1 MEKVS
6 ILTSHQQQIL
16 DKISKSTFLT
26 SNFYFTGGTVLS
38 EFYLKHR
45 QSEDLDFFSE
55 SRFEFNLILQEINKW
70 SKELNFTF
78 TRELKEVVDIYIL
91 TFRDKGVLKLDFGYY
106 PYPRVEKGGEY
117 QGITVDSQFDIAINK
132 LAATNQRSSV
142 KDFVDLYF
150 AMDEVGCDFEQLIK
164 GMKEKYEMDFS
175 KTDLLARLPIVKDLV
190 DYPKMLIPF
199 DPKKMENFFL
209 KLAKDREGEIFK

>member
-1 MEKVS
+1 M
-6 ILTSHQQQIL
+6 QIASL
-16 DKISKSTFLT
+16 WDI
-26 SNFYFTGGTVLS
+26 
-38 EFYLKHR
+38 
-45 QSEDLDFFSE
+45 
-55 SRFEFNLILQEINKW
+55 
-70 SKELNFTF
+70 
-78 TRELKEVVDIYIL
+78 VVD
-91 TFRDKGVLKLDFGYY
+91 KLYTIFH
-106 PYPRVEKGGEY
+106 R
-117 QGITVDSQFDIAINK
+117 AN
-132 LAATNQRSSV
+132 AR
-142 KDFVDLYF
+142 DFVDLYF

>member
-1 MEKVS
+1 MDLAAKNQL
-6 ILTSHQQQIL
+6 IT
-16 DKISKSTFLT
+16 DW
-26 SNFYFTGGTVLS
+26 FYFTGGTALS
-38 EFYLKHR
+38 EFYLHHR
-45 QSEDLDFFSE
+45 LSEDLDFFSE
-55 SRFEFNLILQEINKW
+55 TEFDQKIVDDFIRKVCQKIKAKSFKKSILGHAIVTLEWPDKN
-70 SKELNFTF
+70 T
-78 TRELKEVVDIYIL
+78 LKIDFVHQPFKKLEQGKKYFQLQIASLWDIVVD
-91 TFRDKGVLKLDFGYY
+91 KLYTIFH
-106 PYPRVEKGGEY
+106 R
-117 QGITVDSQFDIAINK
+117 AN
-132 LAATNQRSSV
+132 AR
-142 KDFVDLYF
+142 DFVDLYF